1 MRRTNMTSRRSRSA
15 VPSGKT
21 IQLGLFPLSV
31 QLRRIQPSFNE
42 WRYYGLSVQPDLF
55 GGAALVRNW
64 GRIGTAGTQRVD
76 LYPDEGTAVNALT
89 AMIRYRLKRGYI
101 VTQS

>member
-1 MRRTNMTSRRSRSA
+1 M
-15 VPSGKT
+15 
-21 IQLGLFPLSV
+21 GLFPLSV
-31 QLRRIQPSFNE
+31 QLRRIQPRLNE

-64 GRIGTAGTQRVD
+64 GRIGTAGSQRVD
-76 LYPDEGTAVNALT
+76 LYPDEGAAMNALT

-101 VTQS
+101 LARP